1 MKIAILTSGLLP
13 VPAVQGGAVE
23 NLIDYYLEYNN
34 VHRQHNITLY
44 SAYHPAV
51 KNHPALQSSSNHY
64 KYIRTRSIWFKI
76 LRRFYCRYYPKG
88 YYHSSIELYFEL
100 IYRQIK
106 KESFDLIILE
116 NRPAFALKLRERFHK
131 MPIISH
137 LHTNM
142 VHSKDSKAKDIIHS
156 TNAFIT
162 VSNYLKE
169 EIENVGIPTKA
180 TVVYNG
186 IDTTIFDTNVT
197 PVDRKSLGFD
207 DNDFLVVFT
216 GRLVKNKGIKELL
229 LAIKELREEKN
240 IKLLVIGSEDF
251 SKETGQSV
259 FLTELHQIAKTIEER
274 VFFTGFIPYQ
284 KLPSY
289 LATANVMVVPSHINE
304 AFGMTCIEAC
314 AMGLP
319 IIATN
324 EGGIPEALDGQK
336 YLLIDKGQDMPV
348 QIANAIIEIKNNYSA
363 YMGNMI
369 NSKFTKEAYAN
380 SFWDSINK
388 LI

>member
-1 MKIAILTSGLLP
+1 MKIAILTSGILP

-23 NLIDYYLEYNN
+23 NLIDFYLEYNN
-34 VHRQHNITLY
+34 VHRQHDIVVF
-44 SAYHPAV
+44 SAYHPFV
-51 KNHPALQSSSNHY
+51 KNHSALHSSSNHY
-64 KYIRTRSIWFKI
+64 KYIKTRSLWFKI
-76 LRRFYCRYYPKG
+76 LRRIYRRYYPKG

-106 KESFDLIILE
+106 KGSFDLIILE
-116 NRPAFALKLRERFHK
+116 NRPAFALKLRERFHET
-131 MPIISH
+131 PIISH

-142 VHSKDSKAKDIIHS
+142 VHSRDSKAKEIIHS

-169 EIENVGIPTKA
+169 EIENVGIPTKT

-186 IDTTIFDTNVT
+186 IDTTIFNTNVS
-197 PVDRKSLGFD
+197 PVDRKTLGFD
-207 DNDFLVVFT
+207 DKDFLVIFT
-216 GRLVKNKGIKELL
+216 GRLVENKGIKELL

-251 SKETGQSV
+251 SKEAGQSV
-259 FLTELHQIAKTIEER
+259 FLSELHQIARTLEER
-274 VFFTGFIPYQ
+274 VVFTGFIPYQ

-304 AFGMTCIEAC
+304 AFGMTCIEAS
-314 AMGLP
+314 AIGLP

-336 YLLIDKGQDMPV
+336 YLLIDKGQDMPT
-348 QIANAIIEIKNNYSA
+348 QIANAIIEIKNNYTA

-369 NSKFTKEAYAN
+369 NPKFTKEAYAN
-380 SFWDSINK
+380 SFWDCINK